1 MSTGPNYS
9 IQKLFFNLAWRMEL
23 LVTRYK
29 PWIMI
34 ILLVLLVSFAIY
46 RWWQGPLLPSYE
58 VVSSPLIQTVVAS
71 GRVEKVSRT
80 QIGSEITGVV
90 LERLVQEGDRVS
102 RGDVLLVLKSDEIS
116 AQVRQ
121 AEAELKELATT
132 RRPQAEF
139 DLANAKVQLE
149 QAQRE
154 AVRRRNTELGILSAE
169 EREKSIEAEKLAR
182 NNLESARLKVASLA
196 PDKVEETKLREQ
208 LAALQAQL
216 AKTKIRAEVSGII
229 LTRNVEPGD
238 LVQPSQT
245 LFTIALDGATEI
257 RVPFDER
264 NLPLLALQQ
273 KAAVITD
280 AYPDQPFPA
289 HINFI
294 APSIDAQRGT
304 VDVRLTVDPVPD
316 FLRQDMTV
324 SVNVETNKREQTLVI
339 PNDALSSISGN
350 KAMVILVRDRK
361 IQRHPITLGLRG
373 LVMSEVVAGLKEGDH
388 VLTDAESV
396 LKDGI
401 RVRIEQTKRVLQ
413 SQTDPTNSKNELPVK
428 FD

>member
-1 MSTGPNYS
+1 
-9 IQKLFFNLAWRMEL
+9 MEL

-34 ILLVLLVSFAIY
+34 ILLVLLVSFATY
-46 RWWQGPLLPSYE
+46 RWRQGPLLPSYE

-132 RRPQAEF
+132 RRPQAEV

-196 PDKVEETKLREQ
+196 PDKVEETKLRER

-229 LTRNVEPGD
+229 VTRNVEPGD

-273 KAAVITD
+273 KASVITD

-304 VDVRLTVDPVPD
+304 IDIRLTVDPVPD

-324 SVNVETNKREQTLVI
+324 SVNVETNKRERTLVI

-361 IQRHPITLGLRG
+361 IQHHPITLGLRG

-396 LKDGI
+396 LKDGT
-401 RVRIEQTKRVLQ
+401 RVRIEQTKRVLH

>member
-1 MSTGPNYS
+1 
-9 IQKLFFNLAWRMEL
+9 
-23 LVTRYK
+23 
-29 PWIMI
+29 MI

-350 KAMVILVRDRK
+350 KAMVILVRNRK

>member
-1 MSTGPNYS
+1 
-9 IQKLFFNLAWRMEL
+9 MEL

-196 PDKVEETKLREQ
+196 PDKVEERKLREQ

>member
-1 MSTGPNYS
+1 
-9 IQKLFFNLAWRMEL
+9 MEL

-34 ILLVLLVSFAIY
+34 ILLVLLVSFATY

-132 RRPQAEF
+132 RRPQAEV

-273 KAAVITD
+273 KASVITD

-324 SVNVETNKREQTLVI
+324 SVNVETNKRERTLVI

-396 LKDGI
+396 LKDGT

>member
-1 MSTGPNYS
+1 
-9 IQKLFFNLAWRMEL
+9 MEL

-132 RRPQAEF
+132 RRPQAEV

-304 VDVRLTVDPVPD
+304 VDVRLTVDPVPG

-324 SVNVETNKREQTLVI
+324 SVNVETNKRERTLVI

>member
-1 MSTGPNYS
+1 M
-9 IQKLFFNLAWRMEL
+9 

-350 KAMVILVRDRK
+350 KAMVILVRNRK

>member
-1 MSTGPNYS
+1 
-9 IQKLFFNLAWRMEL
+9 MEL

-90 LERLVQEGDRVS
+90 LERLVQEGDRVY

-132 RRPQAEF
+132 RRPQAEV

>member
-1 MSTGPNYS
+1 
-9 IQKLFFNLAWRMEL
+9 
-23 LVTRYK
+23 
-29 PWIMI
+29 
-34 ILLVLLVSFAIY
+34 
-46 RWWQGPLLPSYE
+46 
-58 VVSSPLIQTVVAS
+58 VVAS
-71 GRVEKVSRT
+71 GRVETVSRA

-132 RRPQAEF
+132 RRPQAEV

-154 AVRRRNTELGILSAE
+154 AARRKGTELGILSAE
-169 EREKSIEAEKLAR
+169 EREKSLEAERVAR
-182 NNLESARLKVASLA
+182 NNLESARIKAAALA
-196 PDKVEETKLREQ
+196 KGNVEETMLRER

-216 AKTKIRAEVSGII
+216 AKTKIRAEVDGTI

-273 KAAVITD
+273 KAVVVAD
-280 AYPDQPFPA
+280 AYPDRPFPA
-289 HINFI
+289 QINFI

-304 VDVRLTVDPVPD
+304 VDVRLTVNPVPD

-324 SVNVETNKREQTLVI
+324 SVNVETNKRQRSLVI
-339 PNDALSSISGN
+339 PNDALSAISGN
-350 KAMVILVRDRK
+350 KATVILIREGK
-361 IQRHPITLGLRG
+361 IQRHQITLGLRG
-373 LVMSEVVAGLKEGDH
+373 LVMSEVVAGLKEGDQ
-388 VLTDAESV
+388 VLADAESQ
-396 LKDGI
+396 LKDGT
-401 RVRIEQTKRVLQ
+401 RVRIEQTQSVLHNQ
-413 SQTDPTNSKNELPVK
+413 ADQTDSKNELPVK

>member
-1 MSTGPNYS
+1 
-9 IQKLFFNLAWRMEL
+9 MEL

-132 RRPQAEF
+132 RRPQAEV

-196 PDKVEETKLREQ
+196 PDKVEETKLRER

-304 VDVRLTVDPVPD
+304 IDVRLTVDPVPD

-324 SVNVETNKREQTLVI
+324 SVNVETNKRERTLVI

-373 LVMSEVVAGLKEGDH
+373 LVMSEVVVGLKEGDH

>member
-1 MSTGPNYS
+1 M
-9 IQKLFFNLAWRMEL
+9 

-34 ILLVLLVSFAIY
+34 ILLVLLVSFATY

-90 LERLVQEGDRVS
+90 LERLVQEGDRVY

-132 RRPQAEF
+132 RRPQAEV

-196 PDKVEETKLREQ
+196 RDKVEETKLRER

-280 AYPDQPFPA
+280 AYPNQPFPA

-304 VDVRLTVDPVPD
+304 IDVRLTVDPVPD

-324 SVNVETNKREQTLVI
+324 SVNVETNKRERTLVI

-396 LKDGI
+396 LKDGT

>member
-1 MSTGPNYS
+1 
-9 IQKLFFNLAWRMEL
+9 MEL
-23 LVTRYK
+23 LVTHYK

-34 ILLVLLVSFAIY
+34 ILLVLAVSFAIY

-396 LKDGI
+396 LKDGT

>member
-1 MSTGPNYS
+1 M
-9 IQKLFFNLAWRMEL
+9 

-34 ILLVLLVSFAIY
+34 ILLVLLVSFATY
-46 RWWQGPLLPSYE
+46 RWWQGPLLPGYE
-58 VVSSPLIQTVVAS
+58 VESSPLIQTVVAS

-132 RRPQAEF
+132 RRPQAEV

-196 PDKVEETKLREQ
+196 PDKVEETKLRER

-324 SVNVETNKREQTLVI
+324 SVNVETNLRERTLVI

-373 LVMSEVVAGLKEGDH
+373 LVMSEVVAGLKEGDQ
-388 VLTDAESV
+388 VLTDAESL
-396 LKDGI
+396 LKDGT

-413 SQTDPTNSKNELPVK
+413 NQTDPTNSKNELPVK

>member
-1 MSTGPNYS
+1 
-9 IQKLFFNLAWRMEL
+9 MEL

-304 VDVRLTVDPVPD
+304 IDVRLTVDPVPD

>member
-1 MSTGPNYS
+1 
-9 IQKLFFNLAWRMEL
+9 MEL

-71 GRVEKVSRT
+71 ERVEKVSRT

-350 KAMVILVRDRK
+350 KAMVILVRNRK

>member
-1 MSTGPNYS
+1 
-9 IQKLFFNLAWRMEL
+9 MEL

-413 SQTDPTNSKNELPVK
+413 SQTYPTNSKNELPVK

>member
-1 MSTGPNYS
+1 
-9 IQKLFFNLAWRMEL
+9 MEL

-121 AEAELKELATT
+121 AEAELKELVTT

-350 KAMVILVRDRK
+350 KAMVILVRNRK

>member
-1 MSTGPNYS
+1 
-9 IQKLFFNLAWRMEL
+9 MEL

-34 ILLVLLVSFAIY
+34 ILLVLAVSFATY

-132 RRPQAEF
+132 RRPQAEV

-154 AVRRRNTELGILSAE
+154 ALRRRNTELGILSAE
-169 EREKSIEAEKLAR
+169 EREKSIEAERLAR

-196 PDKVEETKLREQ
+196 PDKVEETKLRER

-273 KAAVITD
+273 KAAVIAD

-324 SVNVETNKREQTLVI
+324 SVNVETNKRERTLVI

-396 LKDGI
+396 LKDGT

-413 SQTDPTNSKNELPVK
+413 SQADPTNSKNELPVK

>member
-1 MSTGPNYS
+1 M
-9 IQKLFFNLAWRMEL
+9 

-196 PDKVEETKLREQ
+196 PGKVEETKLREQ

>member
-1 MSTGPNYS
+1 
-9 IQKLFFNLAWRMEL
+9 MEL

-34 ILLVLLVSFAIY
+34 ILLVLLVSFATY

-90 LERLVQEGDRVS
+90 LERLVQEGDRVY

-116 AQVRQ
+116 AHVRQ

-132 RRPQAEF
+132 RRPQAEV

-196 PDKVEETKLREQ
+196 RDKVEETKLRER

-280 AYPDQPFPA
+280 AYPNQPFPA

-304 VDVRLTVDPVPD
+304 IDVRLTVDPVPD

-324 SVNVETNKREQTLVI
+324 SVNVETNKRERTLVI

-373 LVMSEVVAGLKEGDH
+373 LVMSEVVVGLKEGDH

-396 LKDGI
+396 LKDGT

>member
-1 MSTGPNYS
+1 
-9 IQKLFFNLAWRMEL
+9 MEL

-34 ILLVLLVSFAIY
+34 ILLVLVVSFATY

-132 RRPQAEF
+132 RRPQAEV

-154 AVRRRNTELGILSAE
+154 ALRRRNTELGILSAE
-169 EREKSIEAEKLAR
+169 EREKSIEAERLAR

-196 PDKVEETKLREQ
+196 PDKVEETKLRER

-273 KAAVITD
+273 KAAVIAD

-324 SVNVETNKREQTLVI
+324 SVNVETNQRERTLVI

-373 LVMSEVVAGLKEGDH
+373 LVMSEVVAGLKEGDY

-396 LKDGI
+396 LKDGT

-413 SQTDPTNSKNELPVK
+413 SQADQTNSKNELPVK

>member
-1 MSTGPNYS
+1 M
-9 IQKLFFNLAWRMEL
+9 AWRMEL

-121 AEAELKELATT
+121 AEAALKELATT

>member
-1 MSTGPNYS
+1 
-9 IQKLFFNLAWRMEL
+9 MEL

-238 LVQPSQT
+238 LVQPSQN
-245 LFTIALDGATEI
+245 LINIALDGATEI

>member
-1 MSTGPNYS
+1 M
-9 IQKLFFNLAWRMEL
+9 

-34 ILLVLLVSFAIY
+34 ILLVLLVSFATY

-132 RRPQAEF
+132 RRPQAEV

-196 PDKVEETKLREQ
+196 PDKVEETKLRER

-273 KAAVITD
+273 KASVITD

-304 VDVRLTVDPVPD
+304 IDVRLTVDPVPD

-324 SVNVETNKREQTLVI
+324 SVNVETNKRERTLVI

-396 LKDGI
+396 LKDGT
-401 RVRIEQTKRVLQ
+401 RVRLRKTKPVFQ
-413 SQTDPTNSKNELPVK
+413 SQTDQKNSKNELPVK

>member
-1 MSTGPNYS
+1 
-9 IQKLFFNLAWRMEL
+9 MEL

-46 RWWQGPLLPSYE
+46 RWWQGPLLPSCE
-58 VVSSPLIQTVVAS
+58 VVSSPLIQPVVAS

>member
-1 MSTGPNYS
+1 M
-9 IQKLFFNLAWRMEL
+9 

-34 ILLVLLVSFAIY
+34 ILLVLAVSFATY

-324 SVNVETNKREQTLVI
+324 SVNVETNKRERTLVI

-396 LKDGI
+396 LKDGT
-401 RVRIEQTKRVLQ
+401 RVRIEQTKRVFQ
-413 SQTDPTNSKNELPVK
+413 SQTDQKNSKNELPVK

>member
-1 MSTGPNYS
+1 M
-9 IQKLFFNLAWRMEL
+9 

-34 ILLVLLVSFAIY
+34 ILLVFLVSFAIY

-396 LKDGI
+396 LKDGT
-401 RVRIEQTKRVLQ
+401 RVRIEQTKRVFQ
-413 SQTDPTNSKNELPVK
+413 SQTDQKNSKNELPVK

>member
-1 MSTGPNYS
+1 
-9 IQKLFFNLAWRMEL
+9 MEL

-46 RWWQGPLLPSYE
+46 RWWQGPLLHSYE

>member
-1 MSTGPNYS
+1 
-9 IQKLFFNLAWRMEL
+9 MEL

-154 AVRRRNTELGILSAE
+154 ALRRRNTELGILSAE

-373 LVMSEVVAGLKEGDH
+373 LVMSEVVAGLKEGDY

-396 LKDGI
+396 LKDGT

>member
-1 MSTGPNYS
+1 
-9 IQKLFFNLAWRMEL
+9 MEL

-34 ILLVLLVSFAIY
+34 ILLVLLVSFATY

-90 LERLVQEGDRVS
+90 LERLVQEGDRVY

-132 RRPQAEF
+132 RRPQAEV

-154 AVRRRNTELGILSAE
+154 AVRRRNAELGILSAE

-196 PDKVEETKLREQ
+196 RDKVEETKLRER

-324 SVNVETNKREQTLVI
+324 SVNVETNKRERTLVI

-373 LVMSEVVAGLKEGDH
+373 LVMSEVVVGLKEGDH

-396 LKDGI
+396 LKDGT

>member
-1 MSTGPNYS
+1 M
-9 IQKLFFNLAWRMEL
+9 

-324 SVNVETNKREQTLVI
+324 SVNVETNKRERTLVI

-396 LKDGI
+396 LKDGT

>member
-1 MSTGPNYS
+1 
-9 IQKLFFNLAWRMEL
+9 MEL

-34 ILLVLLVSFAIY
+34 ILLVLLVSFATY

-90 LERLVQEGDRVS
+90 LERLVQEGDRVY

-132 RRPQAEF
+132 RRPQAEV

-196 PDKVEETKLREQ
+196 RDKVEETKLRER

-280 AYPDQPFPA
+280 AYPNQPFPA

-304 VDVRLTVDPVPD
+304 IDVRLTVDPVPD

-324 SVNVETNKREQTLVI
+324 SVNVETNKRERTLVI

-373 LVMSEVVAGLKEGDH
+373 LVMSEVVVGLKEGDH

-396 LKDGI
+396 LKDGT

>member
-1 MSTGPNYS
+1 
-9 IQKLFFNLAWRMEL
+9 MEL

-182 NNLESARLKVASLA
+182 NNLESARLNVASLA
-196 PDKVEETKLREQ
+196 PDKVEETKLRER

>member
-1 MSTGPNYS
+1 
-9 IQKLFFNLAWRMEL
+9 MEL

-373 LVMSEVVAGLKEGDH
+373 LVMSEVVTGLKEGDH

-396 LKDGI
+396 LKDGT